1 MLARAPYADPLS
13 TPERGRLD
21 ARLADTL
28 RQFRSPTM
36 PANAPYALLPQ
47 LEGAPKPAI
56 VPSLQALAR
65 RIHRLRG
72 ADGLELRPTKVRFRD
87 QVRDVTEILAIEEA
101 SGRRRRIGFAWHAGR
116 PWQALQAALDE
127 TLPSAAVGG

>member
-1 MLARAPYADPLS
+1 MIAPAPYVDPLD
-13 TPERGRLD
+13 PLERRRLSETD
-21 ARLADTL
+21 AETR
-28 RQFRSPTM
+28 RFFRSPTL

-47 LEGAPKPAI
+47 LEGQPKPAI
-56 VPSLQALAR
+56 VPSLKALAR

-87 QVRDVTEILAIEEA
+87 QVRDVTEVLAIEEA

-127 TLPSAAVGG
+127 TLPDALAQV